1 MASEPLLGSAW
12 LLSQSPSA
20 TPTASTS
27 SESSS
32 SAPSSSTH
40 TRITPAVC
48 DNYSLFKRLLDQ
60 SRRAS
65 DDAITTRLNRAAA
78 LAGTV
83 VSGRGSA
90 REMGPTEC
98 DAVWRDIVARWD
110 ERSKAL
116 EYCDKALRHTQET
129 GRIATTTTAAAAT
142 ATRPDRSR
150 EDEIAPVR
158 GLSADWKEQG
168 RGVMDEAELKVSPP
182 ASFFFSFR
190 SRTSCLPLQQRRER
204 SPFLPRDDN
213 FGSYVPS
220 PLRYGNGIQ
229 RSRLQTE
236 LAVEQIIRARTLA
249 LFSSRCPSHPQSN
262 PPMPALPAL
271 GGSENEDEERRR
283 RRGRDE
289 RGRVRWN

>member
-20 TPTASTS
+20 TPTASSS

-182 ASFFFSFR
+182 ASFFFSFPDLLSTIAATTGEEPSSPTR
-190 SRTSCLPLQQRRER
+190 RQLWLICPLPPPIWQRHTAFPPPDRTRRRANHPRPNPRPLLVAV
-204 SPFLPRDDN
+204 SL
-213 FGSYVPS
+213 PS
-220 PLRYGNGIQ
+220 PVQPTHACVTGVGGQ
-229 RSRLQTE
+229 R
-236 LAVEQIIRARTLA
+236 
-249 LFSSRCPSHPQSN
+249 
-262 PPMPALPAL
+262 
-271 GGSENEDEERRR
+271 ERRR
-283 RRGRDE
+283 GAEEKE
-289 RGRVRWN
+289 REG

>member
-27 SESSS
+27 SESPSS
-32 SAPSSSTH
+32 SPSSSTH

-129 GRIATTTTAAAAT
+129 GRIATTTTAAAAAT

-168 RGVMDEAELKVSPP
+168 RGVMDEAELK
-182 ASFFFSFR
+182 
-190 SRTSCLPLQQRRER
+190 
-204 SPFLPRDDN
+204 
-213 FGSYVPS
+213 
-220 PLRYGNGIQ
+220 

-249 LFSSRCPSHPQSN
+249 LFASRCPSHPQSD
-262 PPMPALPAL
+262 PPMPALPVL
-271 GGSENEDEERRR
+271 GGNENEDEERRR

>member
-1 MASEPLLGSAW
+1 MATSEPLLGSAW
-12 LLSQSPSA
+12 LLSQSTSA
-20 TPTASTS
+20 ASTPTPTPTATATADS
-27 SESSS
+27 SSSSSSSS
-32 SAPSSSTH
+32 SATH

-116 EYCDKALRHTQET
+116 EYCDRALRHTQET
-129 GRIATTTTAAAAT
+129 GTIASAATTAPA
-142 ATRPDRSR
+142 RPDRSR
-150 EDEIAPVR
+150 ADEIAPVR

-168 RGVMDEAELKVSPP
+168 RGIMDEAELK
-182 ASFFFSFR
+182 
-190 SRTSCLPLQQRRER
+190 
-204 SPFLPRDDN
+204 
-213 FGSYVPS
+213 
-220 PLRYGNGIQ
+220 

-262 PPMPALPAL
+262 PPVPALPVL
-271 GGSENEDEERRR
+271 GGTGNEDEERRR